1 MRRVLLLVVV
11 AGLAAGLGAAATAE
25 VQDRRQAGTGTVD
38 ADPPGT
44 TTTTVP
50 GLPVAPSE
58 AGVLLV
64 WAQGGLPAA
73 AIDAVSQ
80 APGVLTVGVV
90 RDGRA
95 DLVASADANG
105 TPVDTLEAGWAIALD
120 VAAVDPVSYADIVP
134 VADRAAILGLGAGEA
149 ILSET
154 SAGLRRIGPGGRLE
168 LAGGTTLTVVAV
180 VPDSSVG
187 AAEVVVDAATGA
199 TLGVTTPRAAL
210 VALQGDRAALEA
222 AVVAAAPG
230 TPIRFRAPGETP
242 YLRAADGVL
251 PQAIVKDLFGEFAH
265 RSLGER
271 TRDIE
276 IDPAWVAAV
285 IVEAE
290 VPILGRVRCHRG
302 ILDRLTEALAAAEAA
317 GLAPA
322 IVAAGF
328 DGCFVPRFVQPGGS
342 LSRHAWGIALDIGFA
357 ENPTGVAPAVDERV
371 VEVFRGAGFTWGG
384 TWLVPDPAHYEVVE
398 PG

>member
-1 MRRVLLLVVV
+1 MRRVLLLVAV

-25 VQDRRQAGTGTVD
+25 VQDRRQGDRGAVD
-38 ADPPGT
+38 ADPREAT
-44 TTTTVP
+44 TTTTTP
-50 GLPVAPSE
+50 LPVSPSGP
-58 AGVLLV
+58 GVLLV

-73 AIDAVSQ
+73 AIDALSHT
-80 APGVLTVGVV
+80 PGVLTVSVM

-105 TPVDTLEAGWAIALD
+105 APVDTLEPGWAIALD

-134 VADRAAILGLGAGEA
+134 AADRAAILGLGAGEA

-154 SAGLRRIGPGGRLE
+154 SADLRRIGQGGRLE
-168 LAGGTTLTVVAV
+168 LAGGTTLTVVDV
-180 VPDSSVG
+180 VPDTSVG

-199 TLGVTTPRAAL
+199 TMGVTPPRAAL
-210 VALQGDRAALEA
+210 VAHQGDRAALEA

-230 TPIRFRAPGETP
+230 TPVRFRAPGETP
-242 YLRAADGVL
+242 YLRAADAVL
-251 PQAIVKDLFGEFAH
+251 PQALVKDRFGEFAH
-265 RSLGER
+265 RSLGEG

-290 VPILGRVRCHRG
+290 VPILGSVRCHRS
-302 ILDRLTEALAAAEAA
+302 ILDRLTGALAAAEAA
-317 GLAPA
+317 GLGPA

-328 DGCFVPRFVQPGGS
+328 DGCFVPRFVQPGAP

-371 VEVFRGAGFTWGG
+371 VEVFRDAGFTWGG